1 MERGGGLDGDGG
13 GKGACGGMGRCP
25 SGRTPTADLSL
36 NASGLW
42 VEYCLRDCEIGWG
55 ILDVRS
61 CRCRTVNLLVGRSER
76 RRTEFIGK
84 VTCLFRQFNGWD
96 PR

>member
-1 MERGGGLDGDGG
+1 METGA
-13 GKGACGGMGRCP
+13 GKGRVVVWKVGRYP

-42 VEYCLRDCEIGWG
+42 VEYCLRGCEIGRG
-55 ILDVRS
+55 ILGVRN
-61 CRCRTVNLLVGRSER
+61 CRCRAVPLDDRSER

-84 VTCLFRQFNGWD
+84 VTCLFR
-96 PR
+96 